1 MKYYLDGR
9 LLFVDMIT
17 PYRFAVL
24 EGDKVITCQ
33 QNRAAAEE
41 AAADRRAWRDRII
54 LQFEAALRQDA
65 VTRSWE
71 PKGFIRE
78 IWNDYQC
85 QSEIAAAIRRMRRTR
100 DSIRV
105 VPLDVRQ

>member
-1 MKYYLDGR
+1 MKYYYNGQ
-9 LLFVDMIT
+9 LLFVDMVT

-24 EGDKVITCQ
+24 EGDKVISCQ

-41 AAADRRAWRDRII
+41 AADCRRDWRDRII
-54 LQFEAALRQDA
+54 RQFETALQQDA

-71 PKGFIRE
+71 PKGFGSE

-105 VPLDVRQ
+105 VPLEIKY